1 MNTRKIRDLVKK
13 HLSDKPRNT
22 TEINEWISK
31 QVDINS
37 EFDLAAILESD
48 PSIVRIGRVRRSGVV
63 GKISPLRASLSFVK
77 LAFIGLRV
85 YVLNEYHFHIIN
97 LNIRT
102 YHY

>member
-63 GKISPLRASLSFVK
+63 GKMSPLSEWATDEWVHHHEREQPEIK
-77 LAFIGLRV
+77 ERGI
-85 YVLNEYHFHIIN
+85 
-97 LNIRT
+97 
-102 YHY
+102 

>member
-37 EFDLAAILESD
+37 EFNLAAILESD

-63 GKISPLRASLSFVK
+63 GKISPLSEWATDEWVHHHEREQPEIK
-77 LAFIGLRV
+77 ERGI
-85 YVLNEYHFHIIN
+85 
-97 LNIRT
+97 
-102 YHY
+102 

>member
-31 QVDINS
+31 QIDLNS

-63 GKISPLRASLSFVK
+63 GKMSPLSEWATDEWVHHHEREQPE
-77 LAFIGLRV
+77 IEERG
-85 YVLNEYHFHIIN
+85 I
-97 LNIRT
+97 
-102 YHY
+102 

>member
-1 MNTRKIRDLVKK
+1 MKTMNTRKIRDLVKK

-31 QVDINS
+31 QIDINS

-63 GKISPLRASLSFVK
+63 GKMSPLSEWATDEWVHHHEREQPEIK
-77 LAFIGLRV
+77 ERGI
-85 YVLNEYHFHIIN
+85 
-97 LNIRT
+97 
-102 YHY
+102 

>member
-1 MNTRKIRDLVKK
+1 MKTMNTRKIRDLVKK

-31 QVDINS
+31 QIDINS

-63 GKISPLRASLSFVK
+63 GKMSPLSEWATDEWVHHHEREQSDIK
-77 LAFIGLRV
+77 ERGI
-85 YVLNEYHFHIIN
+85 
-97 LNIRT
+97 
-102 YHY
+102 

>member
-63 GKISPLRASLSFVK
+63 GKISPLSEWATDEWVHHHEREQPEIKERS
-77 LAFIGLRV
+77 I
-85 YVLNEYHFHIIN
+85 
-97 LNIRT
+97 
-102 YHY
+102 

>member
-31 QVDINS
+31 QIDINS

-63 GKISPLRASLSFVK
+63 GKMSPLSEWATDEWVHHHEREQPEIK
-77 LAFIGLRV
+77 ERGI
-85 YVLNEYHFHIIN
+85 
-97 LNIRT
+97 
-102 YHY
+102 

>member
-31 QVDINS
+31 QIDLNS

-63 GKISPLRASLSFVK
+63 GKMSPLSEWATDEWVHHHEREQPEIK
-77 LAFIGLRV
+77 ERGI
-85 YVLNEYHFHIIN
+85 
-97 LNIRT
+97 
-102 YHY
+102 

>member
-31 QVDINS
+31 QIDINS
-37 EFDLAAILESD
+37 EFDLTAILESD

-63 GKISPLRASLSFVK
+63 GKISPLSEWATDEWVHHHEREQPEIK
-77 LAFIGLRV
+77 ERGI
-85 YVLNEYHFHIIN
+85 
-97 LNIRT
+97 
-102 YHY
+102 

>member
-31 QVDINS
+31 QIDLNS

-63 GKISPLRASLSFVK
+63 GKISPLSEWATDEWVHHHEREQPEIK
-77 LAFIGLRV
+77 ERGI
-85 YVLNEYHFHIIN
+85 
-97 LNIRT
+97 
-102 YHY
+102 

>member
-1 MNTRKIRDLVKK
+1 MKTMNTRKIRDLVKK

-63 GKISPLRASLSFVK
+63 GKISPLSEWATDEWVHHHEREQPEIK
-77 LAFIGLRV
+77 ERGI
-85 YVLNEYHFHIIN
+85 
-97 LNIRT
+97 
-102 YHY
+102 